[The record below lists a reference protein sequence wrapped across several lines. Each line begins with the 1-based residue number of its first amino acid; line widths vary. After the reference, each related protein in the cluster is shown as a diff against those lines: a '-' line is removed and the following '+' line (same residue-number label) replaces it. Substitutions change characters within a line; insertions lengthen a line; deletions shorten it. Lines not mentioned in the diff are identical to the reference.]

1 MANGAVI
8 QLAVFSTVVAV
19 FLCLLV
25 VYMMRKPRRAAR
37 AGRAGME
44 KPQDATLLPI
54 SREAEPRKPLPIAV
68 ETTVAQ
74 SSMSTLVREVAASPA
89 AKPIV
94 VAEPRQPAAKAVQ
107 EDRNQKI
114 LAGISENIRK
124 NPVKP
129 LPRFS
134 PFDYSQAPRD
144 TEYIRV
150 KKKIITPH
158 GHVRFSILKDTLSTN
173 MLAVFRRAS
182 LDWKTADDLIGFIP
196 SCLEPEAEILNGRL
210 LLIGT
215 PGHHEKLA
223 IPIRSVDDHPIFRDC
238 FELVT
243 DVRPSRNTPAVI
255 VVSDTEFDVV
265 SKGELTQIL
274 FENPVNVDFAEV
286 NRILGQASEGLQ
298 QTWGAA
304 MGSS

>member
-1 MANGAVI
+1 
-8 QLAVFSTVVAV
+8 
-19 FLCLLV
+19 
-25 VYMMRKPRRAAR
+25 
-37 AGRAGME
+37 
-44 KPQDATLLPI
+44 
-54 SREAEPRKPLPIAV
+54 V
-68 ETTVAQ
+68 ETTVVPA
-74 SSMSTLVREVAASPA
+74 SMSISVREAVSSPDP
-89 AKPIV
+89 KPIV
-94 VAEPRQPAAKAVQ
+94 VAEPRLPAAPKLQ

-114 LAGISENIRK
+114 LAGISENIRR

-134 PFDYSQAPRD
+134 PFENLQAPRD

-158 GHVRFSILKDTLSTN
+158 GQVRFSILKDTLSTN

-265 SKGELTQIL
+265 SKGVLTQIL
-274 FENPVNVDFAEV
+274 FVSPVDVDYAEV
-286 NRILGQASEGLQ
+286 HRILGQASEGLQ

-304 MGSS
+304 MGST

>member
-8 QLAVFSTVVAV
+8 QFAVIAAVVAV
-19 FLCLLV
+19 VVCLLV
-25 VYMMRKPRRAAR
+25 VYKMRKSRPLAMDDSYREPLPPAAR
-37 AGRAGME
+37 ASVPHTHT
-44 KPQDATLLPI
+44 PQPTATEI
-54 SREAEPRKPLPIAV
+54 TIV
-68 ETTVAQ
+68 QT
-74 SSMSTLVREVAASPA
+74 SMSPIVKEASSSLAP
-89 AKPIV
+89 KPII
-94 VAEPRQPAAKAVQ
+94 VAEARSSTPEPIQ

-124 NPVKP
+124 NPVKG

-134 PFDYSQAPRD
+134 AFDSLQAPRD

-158 GHVRFSILKDTLSTN
+158 GQVRFSILKDTLSTN

-182 LDWKTADDLIGFIP
+182 LDWRTAEDLIGFIP

-215 PGHHEKLA
+215 PGHPEKLA
-223 IPIRSVDDHPIFRDC
+223 IPIRSVDDHPVFRDC
-238 FELVT
+238 FELIT
-243 DVRPSRNTPAVI
+243 DVRPSRNAPAVM
-255 VVSDTEFDVV
+255 VVSDTEFEVV
-265 SKGELTQIL
+265 SKGVLTQLL
-274 FENPVNVDFAEV
+274 FVNPVDVDFAEV
-286 NRILGQASEGLQ
+286 QQILGQASEGLQ

-304 MGSS
+304 MGGS

>member
-8 QLAVFSTVVAV
+8 QLAVFSADAAV
-19 FLCLLV
+19 LLCLLV
-25 VYMMRKPRRAAR
+25 VYLIRKPRRT
-37 AGRAGME
+37 
-44 KPQDATLLPI
+44 ATEEPRGEAFPPT
-54 SREAEPRKPLPIAV
+54 SRELESPKPLPIAV
-68 ETTVAQ
+68 ETTVVPA
-74 SSMSTLVREVAASPA
+74 SMSTTVKEPASSPDP
-89 AKPIV
+89 KPIV
-94 VAEPRQPAAKAVQ
+94 VAEPRLPTAPMVQ
-107 EDRNQKI
+107 ADRNQKI

-134 PFDYSQAPRD
+134 PFDYLQAPRD

-158 GHVRFSILKDTLSTN
+158 GQVRFSILKDTLSTN

-243 DVRPSRNTPAVI
+243 DVRPSRNAPAVM

-265 SKGELTQIL
+265 SKGVLTQIL
-274 FENPVNVDFAEV
+274 FVNPVDVDYAEV